1 MSYISGLHGILEQLR
16 KGGAGCSLLV
26 AEGQDA
32 KRKGPRVRDILELAV
47 NNKIPLQTASQ
58 ESLDSLDPD
67 NKGVILRCSD
77 AETRPKAS
85 LDELLA
91 EAPETCLILLLDHIE
106 DPQNLGAILRSA
118 DAFGVYFTVVPA
130 RRASPMSDAVARA
143 SAGASAW
150 VPLVTVQNLADAL
163 EKIKKAG
170 FWTYGAEMGGEAVED
185 CDFTQRCC
193 MVLGN
198 EGEGLSRLLFEKVDS
213 LVSIPMQGHVD
224 SLNVS
229 VAAAILMHEFRRS
242 RRG

>member
-1 MSYISGLHGILEQLR
+1 MSYIAGLHGILEQLR
-16 KGGAGCSLLV
+16 KGGVGCSLLV
-26 AEGQDA
+26 AEGQNA
-32 KRKGPRVRDILELAV
+32 KRQGPRVRDILELAAK
-47 NNKIPLQTASQ
+47 NKLPVQPSSQ
-58 ESLDSLDPD
+58 ESLDLIDPD
-67 NKGVILRCSD
+67 NKGILLSFPGS
-77 AETRPKAS
+77 ESGPKAN
-85 LDELLA
+85 LDALLA
-91 EAPETCLILLLDHIE
+91 EAPVICIALVLDHIE

-118 DAFGVYFTVVPA
+118 DAFGAIFVVVPK

-170 FWTYGAEMGGEAVED
+170 FWTYGAEMGGESVD
-185 CDFTQRCC
+185 NCDFAQRSCL
-193 MVLGN
+193 VLGN
-198 EGEGLSRLLFEKVDS
+198 EGEGLSRLLAERVDR

-242 RRG
+242 HRE

>member
-16 KGGAGCSLLV
+16 KGCSGCSLLV

-32 KRKGPRVRDILELAV
+32 KRKGPRVRDILELAAK
-47 NNKIPLQTASQ
+47 NKVPVQVQGQA
-58 ESLDSLDPD
+58 SLDSIDPD
-67 NKGVILRCSD
+67 NKGIILRCSD
-77 AETRPKAS
+77 MEAGPKAS

-91 EAPETCLILLLDHIE
+91 KAPETCLALVLDHIE

-118 DAFGVYFTVVPA
+118 DAFGAFFVVVPA

-170 FWTYGAEMGGEAVED
+170 FWTYGAEMGGEAVEN
-185 CDFTQRCC
+185 CDFAQRCC
-193 MVLGN
+193 LVLGN
-198 EGEGLSRLLFEKVDS
+198 EGEGLSRLLAERVDS
-213 LVSIPMQGHVD
+213 LVSIPIQGHVD

-242 RRG
+242 HRA

>member
-16 KGGAGCSLLV
+16 KGGSGCSLLV

-32 KRKGPRVRDILELAV
+32 KRKGPRVRDILDLAV
-47 NNKIPLQTASQ
+47 KNRIPLQKASQ
-58 ESLDSLDPD
+58 ESLDAIDPD
-67 NKGVILRCSD
+67 NKGIILHCSD
-77 AETRPKAS
+77 LDAGSKAG

-91 EAPETCLILLLDHIE
+91 EAPATSLVLMLDHIE

-118 DAFGVYFTVVPA
+118 DAFGAYFVVVPT

-163 EKIKKAG
+163 AKIKKAG

-185 CDFTQRCC
+185 CEFAQRSCL
-193 MVLGN
+193 VLGN
-198 EGEGLSRLLFEKVDS
+198 EGEGLSRLLTERVDS